1 MRVTQGTFSFLP
13 DFTDEDIEKQIKYAL
28 GKGWAMMLEYT
39 DDPHPRNSFWEMWKQ
54 PDFDLDPDDTEPTMK
69 DVHGCREAYP
79 NHYIRLVAYDSSLG
93 RQTSRLSFI
102 INRPQEEPGYRL
114 VRSEKHDRSVQ
125 YTVEPYALQ
134 DAMGRRYGNPGRLDV
149 TRDPA
154 AVQEASPGYDSP
166 ISGQQDEDTPKPFED
181 VAPQKDEGIGES

>member
-1 MRVTQGTFSFLP
+1 MRITQGTFSFLP
-13 DFTDEDIEKQIKYAL
+13 DLTDEEIEAQISYAIRNN
-28 GKGWAMMLEYT
+28 WAMMIEYT
-39 DDPHPRNSFWEMWKQ
+39 DDPHPRNYLWEMWRQ
-54 PDFDLDPDDTEPTMK
+54 PNFDLEEDESDVVMQ
-69 DVHGCREAYP
+69 DVHDCREAYP

-102 INRPQEEPGYRL
+102 VNRPKEEPGYRL
-114 VRSEKHDRSVQ
+114 VRSEKHDRTVQ

-149 TRDPA
+149 SRDPA
-154 AVQEASPGYDSP
+154 AVQEATPGYDSP
-166 ISGQQDEDTPKPFED
+166 ISGQQDEETPMPYED